1 MTENL
6 STEKTSDRLSSLTE
20 ALNSGAMLH
29 ANRMLN
35 NLHPSEIADL
45 LESLPL
51 AQRKFIWSMVGEEL
65 EGDVL
70 LEMGEEV
77 RNTLISDM
85 DKEEL
90 RTIIENLDT
99 DDMADLLLSL
109 PEAVIRETL
118 LSLDKQRLKQ
128 VETVL
133 SYPEDT
139 AGGLMDLDIVTIR
152 PNVSLEIVHRYLRML
167 GELPEHTDRLMVVD
181 RNNTFLGIA
190 LLRKIVVN
198 PPETLVADIM
208 EYDEEAIQATL
219 ADHEV
224 ARLFKDYD
232 LIIAPVVDENNKL
245 VGRITIDD
253 VVDVIV
259 DEAEKSVRNMAGLDE
274 DEDIF
279 SPVIKSTQRRAV
291 WLGINLVTALIASRV
306 IGIFEDTIQHVVALA
321 ILMPIVA
328 SMGGIAGSQTLTL
341 VIRAQ
346 ALGLIG
352 LSNARSLL
360 TKELSIGATNGCIW
374 ALVVAIIATIW
385 FENGLLG
392 FIIAVAIIIN
402 LVAAALSGVAI
413 PLLLRKLNVDPAL
426 AGGVILTTVTD
437 VVGFIAF
444 LGTAT
449 LLLI

>member
-1 MTENL
+1 MTENV

-35 NLHPSEIADL
+35 NLHPSEVADL

-51 AQRKFIWSMVGEEL
+51 AQRKFIWSMVSEEL

-90 RTIIENLDT
+90 RAIVEHLDT
-99 DDMADLLLSL
+99 DDIADFLLSL
-109 PEAVIRETL
+109 PEAVIGETL

-139 AGGLMDLDIVTIR
+139 AGGLMDLDIVTVR
-152 PNVSLEIVHRYLRML
+152 PDVSLEIVYRYMRML

-181 RNNTFLGIA
+181 RNNTFLGIL
-190 LLRKIVVN
+190 LLRKMLVS
-198 PPETLVADIM
+198 PPETLVADVM
-208 EYDEEAIQATL
+208 NHDEEPIQADL

-224 ARLFKDYD
+224 SRLFKDYD
-232 LIIAPVVDENNKL
+232 LIIAAVVDENNKL

-279 SPVIKSTQRRAV
+279 SPVVKSTKRRAV
-291 WLGINLVTALIASRV
+291 WLGINLITALIAARV
-306 IGIFEDTIQHVVALA
+306 IGMFEDTIQQVVALA
-321 ILMPIVA
+321 VLMPIVA

-341 VIRAQ
+341 VVRAQ

-352 LSNARSLL
+352 ISNARSLFI
-360 TKELSIGATNGCIW
+360 KELGIGITNGCIW
-374 ALVVAIIATIW
+374 ALVVAIIATVW
-385 FENGLLG
+385 FDNALLG
-392 FIIAVAIIIN
+392 FIIAIAIIIN
-402 LVAAALSGVAI
+402 LIAAALSGVLI
-413 PLLLRKLNVDPAL
+413 PLVLRKLKVDPAL
-426 AGGVILTTVTD
+426 AGGVILTTITD